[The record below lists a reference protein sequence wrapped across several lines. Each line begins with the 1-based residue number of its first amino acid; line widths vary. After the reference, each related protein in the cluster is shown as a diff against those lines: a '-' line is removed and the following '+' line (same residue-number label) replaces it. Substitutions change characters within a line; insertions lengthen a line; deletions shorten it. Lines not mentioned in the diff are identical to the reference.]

1 MSPQLLSLIVMT
13 ASAMAMLFAER
24 RWPYNADQQLFR
36 EGFWTDFVG
45 YCLLQSYA
53 LGVVITTFL
62 FWLNANTDWASHSV
76 IGKWPV
82 WTQVL
87 LFLVTHDLY
96 IYCFHRF
103 QHGNRWFWRL
113 HEAHHSTP
121 QVDWLSGVRSHSLE
135 ILINQTIEF
144 APMILLGASPEV
156 PVIKGTISAVW
167 GMFIHANIN
176 VRLGP
181 LQYVFNGPE
190 MHRWHHA
197 TDREAYDM
205 NFGTKFALWDWLFG
219 TAFFPDRN
227 VRKAE
232 AYGLEDKN
240 FPLGN
245 GTAYFR
251 QHAYAFRSHAE
262 TQQEMYDHALS
273 GEHVAGGTTAG
284 DGGHAVP
291 VAPGVP
297 PIKATVEAD
306 GVTPTRAAVV
316 PDREPARTGM

>member
-1 MSPQLLSLIVMT
+1 MNLQVLSLSIMT
-13 ASAMAMLFAER
+13 LSALAMLLAER

-53 LGVVITTFL
+53 LGVVITGL
-62 FWLNANTDWASHSV
+62 LYWLNAHTTWATHSV
-76 IGKWPV
+76 IGSWPI

-103 QHGNRWFWRL
+103 QHGNRFFWRL

-121 QVDWLSGVRSHSLE
+121 MVDWLSGVRSHSLE

-156 PVIKGTISAVW
+156 PIIKGTISAVW
-167 GMFIHANIN
+167 GMFIHANID
-176 VRLGP
+176 VKLG
-181 LQYVFNGPE
+181 LFQYVFNGPE

-197 TDREAYDM
+197 LDREAYDM

-219 TAFFPDRN
+219 TAFFPDRKT
-227 VRKAE
+227 RKAD

-245 GTAYFR
+245 GTAYFK

-262 TQQEMYDHALS
+262 TQQEMYDHA
-273 GEHVAGGTTAG
+273 
-284 DGGHAVP
+284 HALDAAP
-291 VAPGVP
+291 VASTAPASPVAALP
-297 PIKATVEAD
+297 DDAD
-306 GVTPTRAAVV
+306 AA
-316 PDREPARTGM
+316 PREPARAEV

>member
-1 MSPQLLSLIVMT
+1 MSATQLSLVVMT
-13 ASAMAMLFAER
+13 LSALAMLLAER
-24 RWPYNADQQLFR
+24 RWPYNAGQQLFR

-53 LGVVITTFL
+53 LGLLITGILT
-62 FWLNANTDWASHSV
+62 WARDSRGWAIQGALSH
-76 IGKWPV
+76 WPV
-82 WTQVL
+82 WAQVL

-103 QHGNRWFWRL
+103 QHGNKWFWRL

-121 QVDWLSGVRSHSLE
+121 HVDWLSGVRSHSLE

-144 APMILLGASPEV
+144 APMLLLGASPEV

-167 GMFIHANIN
+167 GMFIHANID
-176 VRLGP
+176 VKLGP

-197 TDREAYDM
+197 LDREAYDM

-219 TAFFPDRN
+219 TAYFPDRKT
-227 VRKAE
+227 RKAE
-232 AYGLEDKN
+232 AYGLEDPN

-245 GTAYFR
+245 GAAYFK
-251 QHAYAFRSHAE
+251 QHAYAFRAHAE
-262 TQQEMYDHALS
+262 TQQALHDAKVAA
-273 GEHVAGGTTAG
+273 GEAPAAAHEPHDAH
-284 DGGHAVP
+284 DAVS
-291 VAPGVP
+291 A
-297 PIKATVEAD
+297 
-306 GVTPTRAAVV
+306 RA
-316 PDREPARTGM
+316 